1 MSLLISVIIPS
12 YNQGQFIS
20 QTIESILSQSYKN
33 IEILV
38 IDGGSSDNTV
48 DILKGYENRIYWL
61 SEKDNGQTDAINKGM
76 AMAKGDILTYLNSD
90 DFYLDGALEKVAE
103 VFNSI
108 KNTFWITGD
117 YLLVDKQ
124 GNRINSPIVGY
135 KKLFRKILSF
145 KLLTVLNPIIQ
156 PSTFLS
162 RSIVEQVGTFNEKLI
177 YTMDYEYWLRA
188 IKIHNPV
195 VLDAKL
201 SAFRVHK
208 NSKGGSQFKLQFEEE
223 LRVARKYQSNSLQ
236 LFLHYLHNKLIGIVY
251 SIIK

>member
-20 QTIESILSQSYKN
+20 KTIESILSQSYKN
-33 IEILV
+33 VEILV

-48 DILKGYENRIYWL
+48 DILKGYENRIYWV

-162 RSIVEQVGTFNEKLI
+162 RGMVEQVGTFNEKLI

-208 NSKGGSQFKLQFEEE
+208 NSKGGSQFKQQFNEE
-223 LRVARKYQSNSLQ
+223 LQIARKYQSNKGL
-236 LFLHYLHNKLIGIVY
+236 LFLHYLHNQLIGIVY